1 MSKTF
6 SELLIRWRGLVVII
20 VFILTAFF
28 ANSASKIELA
38 TAFKDLL
45 PKNHFNTKLHEEFQN
60 TFGGAH
66 VIYIMMEVKKGDI
79 FNYNTLTKIKE
90 MTDLL
95 ELTRGVHPYQ
105 IHSLSRHNVKDIK
118 ATSWGLEASPLM
130 HPYVPKTQ
138 EGIEKLRD
146 AVYANEFIYGH
157 LVSKD
162 GKASL
167 IRAEFLEDRLDYT
180 YLFNRV
186 MQEVKKLEDENTSFH
201 VVGEPILYGWLY
213 HYLTDILLVMGA
225 TVLAIVF
232 ALWFFLRR
240 IEGIVIPL
248 ISVLITAIWGLG
260 TTHLLGFN
268 FDPLTLVIP
277 FVIAARTLSHSV
289 QMAERFDA
297 EYIRLRDKKAAA
309 STSLAALFPP
319 AFVAI
324 ITDAVGVLIVAT
336 ASIPLLQKLG
346 ITGCIWMMTDIISV
360 MIMAPILYTYFPIPK
375 KEEKEDTKL
384 FNILKKIGSWS
395 CQRKTQWMIGAA
407 TLAVVIFSGYGFLHT
422 VIGDGRPG
430 TPLLWPDSV
439 YNRGMKAINDKFPGT
454 NQLTIVVRGKDVQAI
469 KEPEV
474 LKGMVSFQRE
484 MMKDPK
490 VGGYVSTT
498 LMIQKLNE
506 TLHYSQ
512 PVWKFVPDDRI
523 QTGMLLQELSGSG
536 EPGDFESLIDWGYQ
550 YANMT
555 FFVKDHKGDTIREV
569 MNRAEKFIASHP
581 LTYAKFE
588 SGCGL
593 IGILAG
599 ANEIIAKTND
609 FNLVAILSFVFLCCV
624 CAYRSLIAG
633 VIFVISL
640 IIANFF
646 TMSVMS
652 LAGVGLNI
660 NTIPVVSLGIGLGVD
675 YGLYIVSRIKDEYAE
690 VKDLAIAVPLGV
702 ATAGRAVLYTATLMT
717 FGLIFWYFSPLRFQA
732 EMGLLLCIV
741 LMMNTLGAM
750 FLLPTIIFLTKPRFV
765 TKEVIKM

>member
-1 MSKTF
+1 M
-6 SELLIRWRGLVVII
+6 II

-28 ANSASKIELA
+28 AICASKIELA

-45 PKNHFNTKLHEEFQN
+45 PKDHFNTKLHQEFQN

-79 FNYNTLTKIKE
+79 FNYQTLSKIKE
-90 MTDLL
+90 MTDVL

-118 ATSWGLEASPLM
+118 ATSWGLEAAPLM
-130 HPYVPKTQ
+130 HPYVPKTR

-157 LVSKD
+157 MVSKD
-162 GKASL
+162 GKSSL
-167 IRAEFLEDRLDYT
+167 IRAEFLEDKLDYS

-186 MQEVKKLEDENTSFH
+186 MQTVKMLEDENTSFH
-201 VVGEPILYGWLY
+201 VVGEPILYGWIY
-213 HYLTDILLVMGA
+213 HYLSDILWVMGA
-225 TVLAIVF
+225 TALAIIF

-240 IEGIVIPL
+240 LEGIIIPL
-248 ISVLITAIWGLG
+248 ISTSITAIWGLG

-268 FDPLTLVIP
+268 FDPLTLVVP

-289 QMAERFDA
+289 QMAERFEA
-297 EYIRLRDKKAAA
+297 EYKGLGDKKAAA
-309 STSLAALFPP
+309 SAALAALFPP

-324 ITDAVGVLIVAT
+324 ITDAVGVLIIAT

-346 ITGCIWMMTDIISV
+346 VTGCIWMLTDIISV
-360 MIMAPILYTYFPIPK
+360 MLMAPILYTYFPIPQ
-375 KEEKEDTKL
+375 KEAKEGSQL
-384 FNILKKIGSWS
+384 FNRLQTIGSWS
-395 CQRKTQWMIGAA
+395 CQRRTQWIIGAA
-407 TLAVVIFSGYGFLHT
+407 TFAVVIFSAYGFQHL
-422 VIGDGRPG
+422 VVGDSRPG

-439 YNRGMKAINDKFPGT
+439 YNRAMDAVNSKFPGT
-454 NQLTIVVRGKDVQAI
+454 NQLTIVVRGNKVQAI

-474 LKGMVSFQRE
+474 LHGMENFQRE

-490 VGGYVSTT
+490 VGGAISTT
-498 LMIQKLNE
+498 LMVKKLNE
-506 TLHYSQ
+506 TLHYGH
-512 PVWKFVPDDRI
+512 PVWKFVPNDRVS
-523 QTGMLLQELSGSG
+523 TGNLLQELSGSG

-555 FFVKDHKGDTIREV
+555 FFIKDHKGDTIREV
-569 MNRAEKFIASHP
+569 MSRAKEFIASHP

-593 IGILAG
+593 IGLLAG
-599 ANEIIAKTND
+599 ANEIITKTND
-609 FNLVAILSFVFLCCV
+609 FNLVAILSFVFICCV
-624 CAYRSLIAG
+624 IAFRSFLAG

-640 IIANFF
+640 VIANFF

-660 NTIPVVSLGIGLGVD
+660 NTIPVISLGIGLGVD
-675 YGLYIVSRIKDEYAE
+675 YGLYIVSRIKDEYAT

-702 ATAGRAVLYTATLMT
+702 ATAGKAVLYTAVLMT
-717 FGLIFWYFSPLRFQA
+717 FGLAFWYFSPLRFQA
-732 EMGLLLCIV
+732 EMGVLLCIV
-741 LMMNTLGAM
+741 LMMNTLGAL
-750 FLLPTIIFLTKPRFV
+750 FLLPTLIFLIKPGFV
-765 TKEVIKM
+765 VRR

>member
-1 MSKTF
+1 MSKKF

-28 ANSASKIELA
+28 AICASKIELS

-45 PKNHFNTKLHEEFQN
+45 PKDHFNTKLHQEFQN

-79 FNYNTLTKIKE
+79 FNYQTLSKIKE
-90 MTDLL
+90 MTDVL
-95 ELTRGVHPYQ
+95 ELTRGVNPYQ

-118 ATSWGLEASPLM
+118 ATSWGLEATPLM
-130 HPYVPKTQ
+130 HPYVPKTP

-157 LVSKD
+157 MVSKD
-162 GKASL
+162 GKSSL
-167 IRAEFLEDRLDYT
+167 IRAEFLEDKLDYT

-186 MQEVKKLEDENTSFH
+186 MQTVKKLEDDNTSFH

-213 HYLTDILLVMGA
+213 HDLSDIFWVMGA
-225 TVLAIVF
+225 TALAIIF

-240 IEGIVIPL
+240 LEGIIIPL
-248 ISVLITAIWGLG
+248 ISTSVTAIWGLG
-260 TTHLLGFN
+260 TTYLLGFN
-268 FDPLTLVIP
+268 FDPLTLVVP

-289 QMAERFDA
+289 QMAERFEA
-297 EYIRLRDKKAAA
+297 EYRGLGDKKAAA
-309 STSLAALFPP
+309 SASLAALFPP

-324 ITDAVGVLIVAT
+324 ITDAVGVLIIAT

-346 ITGCIWMMTDIISV
+346 VTGCIWMMTDIISV
-360 MIMAPILYTYFPIPK
+360 MLMAPILYTYFPIPK
-375 KEEKEDTKL
+375 KEVKKESQL
-384 FNILKKIGSWS
+384 FNRLQTIGSWS
-395 CQRKTQWMIGAA
+395 CQRRTQWIIGAA
-407 TLAVVIFSGYGFLHT
+407 TFAVVIFSAYGFQQQL
-422 VIGDGRPG
+422 VGDSRPG

-439 YNRGMKAINDKFPGT
+439 YNRGMDAINSKFPGT
-454 NQLTIVVRGKDVQAI
+454 NQLTIVVRGNKVQAI

-474 LKGMVSFQRE
+474 LHGMESFQRE

-490 VGGYVSTT
+490 VGGAVSTT
-498 LMIQKLNE
+498 LMVKKLNE
-506 TLHYSQ
+506 TLHYGH
-512 PVWKFVPDDRI
+512 PVWKFVPNDRVS
-523 QTGMLLQELSGSG
+523 TGNLLQELSGSG

-555 FFVKDHKGDTIREV
+555 FFIKDHKGDTIREV
-569 MNRAEKFIASHP
+569 MDRAKRFIDSHP

-593 IGILAG
+593 IGLLAG
-599 ANEIIAKTND
+599 ANEIITKTND
-609 FNLVAILSFVFLCCV
+609 FNLVAILSFVFICCV
-624 CAYRSLIAG
+624 IAYRSFLAG

-660 NTIPVVSLGIGLGVD
+660 NTIPVISLGIGLGVD
-675 YGLYIVSRIKDEYAE
+675 YGLYIVSRIRDEYATC
-690 VKDLAIAVPLGV
+690 KDLAIAVPLGV
-702 ATAGRAVLYTATLMT
+702 ATAGKAVLYTAVLMT
-717 FGLIFWYFSPLRFQA
+717 FGLAFWSFSPLRFQA
-732 EMGLLLCIV
+732 EMGILLCIV
-741 LMMNTLGAM
+741 LMMNTLGAL
-750 FLLPTIIFLTKPRFV
+750 FLLPTLIFLIKPRFV
-765 TKEVIKM
+765 VGR

>member
-1 MSKTF
+1 M
-6 SELLIRWRGLVVII
+6 II

-28 ANSASKIELA
+28 AICASKIELA

-45 PKNHFNTKLHEEFQN
+45 PKDHFNTKLHQEFQN

-79 FNYNTLTKIKE
+79 FNYQTLSKIKE
-90 MTDLL
+90 MTDVL

-118 ATSWGLEASPLM
+118 ATSWGLEAAPLM
-130 HPYVPKTQ
+130 HPYVPKTR

-157 LVSKD
+157 MVSKD
-162 GKASL
+162 GKSSL
-167 IRAEFLEDRLDYT
+167 IRAEFLEDKLDYS

-186 MQEVKKLEDENTSFH
+186 MQTVKMLEDENTSFH
-201 VVGEPILYGWLY
+201 VVGEPILYGWIY
-213 HYLTDILLVMGA
+213 HYLSDILWVMGA
-225 TVLAIVF
+225 TALAIIF

-240 IEGIVIPL
+240 LEGIIIPL
-248 ISVLITAIWGLG
+248 ISTSITAIWGLG

-268 FDPLTLVIP
+268 FDPLTLVVP

-289 QMAERFDA
+289 QMAERFEA
-297 EYIRLRDKKAAA
+297 EYKGLGDKKAAA
-309 STSLAALFPP
+309 SAALAALFPP

-324 ITDAVGVLIVAT
+324 ITDAVGVLIIAT

-346 ITGCIWMMTDIISV
+346 VTGCIWMLTDIISV
-360 MIMAPILYTYFPIPK
+360 MLMAPILYTYFPIPQ
-375 KEEKEDTKL
+375 KEAKEGSQL
-384 FNILKKIGSWS
+384 FNRLQTIGSWS
-395 CQRKTQWMIGAA
+395 CQRRTQWIIGAA
-407 TLAVVIFSGYGFLHT
+407 TFAVVIFSAYGFQHL
-422 VIGDGRPG
+422 VVGDSRPG

-439 YNRGMKAINDKFPGT
+439 YNRAMDAVNSKFPGT
-454 NQLTIVVRGKDVQAI
+454 NQLTIVVRGNKVQAI

-474 LKGMVSFQRE
+474 LHGMENFQRE

-490 VGGYVSTT
+490 VGGAISTT
-498 LMIQKLNE
+498 LMVKKLNE
-506 TLHYSQ
+506 TLHYGH
-512 PVWKFVPDDRI
+512 PVWKFVPNDRVS
-523 QTGMLLQELSGSG
+523 TGNLLQELSGSG

-555 FFVKDHKGDTIREV
+555 FFIKDHKGDTIREV
-569 MNRAEKFIASHP
+569 MNRAKEFIASHP

-593 IGILAG
+593 IGLLAG
-599 ANEIIAKTND
+599 ANEIITKTND
-609 FNLVAILSFVFLCCV
+609 FNLVAILSFVFICCV
-624 CAYRSLIAG
+624 IAFRSFLAG

-640 IIANFF
+640 VIANFF

-660 NTIPVVSLGIGLGVD
+660 NTIPVISLGIGLGVD
-675 YGLYIVSRIKDEYAE
+675 YGLYIVSRIKDEYAT

-702 ATAGRAVLYTATLMT
+702 ATAGKAVLYTAVLMT
-717 FGLIFWYFSPLRFQA
+717 FGLAFWYFSPLRFQA
-732 EMGLLLCIV
+732 EMGVLLCIV
-741 LMMNTLGAM
+741 LMMNTLGAL
-750 FLLPTIIFLTKPRFV
+750 FLLPTLIFLIKPGFV
-765 TKEVIKM
+765 VRR

>member
-1 MSKTF
+1 M
-6 SELLIRWRGLVVII
+6 II

-28 ANSASKIELA
+28 AICASKIELA

-45 PKNHFNTKLHEEFQN
+45 PKDHFNTKLHQEFQN

-79 FNYNTLTKIKE
+79 FNYQTLSKIKE
-90 MTDLL
+90 MTDVL

-118 ATSWGLEASPLM
+118 ATSWGLEAAPLM
-130 HPYVPKTQ
+130 HPYVPKTR
-138 EGIEKLRD
+138 EGIEKLKD

-157 LVSKD
+157 MVSKD
-162 GKASL
+162 GKSSL
-167 IRAEFLEDRLDYT
+167 IRAEFLEDKLDYS

-186 MQEVKKLEDENTSFH
+186 MQTVKMLEDENTSFH
-201 VVGEPILYGWLY
+201 VVGEPILYGWIY
-213 HYLTDILLVMGA
+213 HYLSDILWVMGA
-225 TVLAIVF
+225 TALAIIF

-240 IEGIVIPL
+240 LEGIIIPL
-248 ISVLITAIWGLG
+248 ISTSITAIWGLG

-268 FDPLTLVIP
+268 FDPLTLVVP

-289 QMAERFDA
+289 QMAERFEA
-297 EYIRLRDKKAAA
+297 EYKGLGDKKAAA
-309 STSLAALFPP
+309 SAALAALFPP

-324 ITDAVGVLIVAT
+324 ITDAVGVLIIAT

-346 ITGCIWMMTDIISV
+346 VTGCIWMLTDIISV
-360 MIMAPILYTYFPIPK
+360 MLMAPILYTYFPIPQ
-375 KEEKEDTKL
+375 KEAKEGSRL
-384 FNILKKIGSWS
+384 FNRLQTIGTWS
-395 CQRKTQWMIGAA
+395 CQRRTQWIIGAA
-407 TLAVVIFSGYGFLHT
+407 TFAVVIFSAYGFQHL
-422 VIGDGRPG
+422 VVGDSRPG

-439 YNRGMKAINDKFPGT
+439 YNRAMDAVNSKFPGT
-454 NQLTIVVRGKDVQAI
+454 NQLTIVVRGNKVQAI

-474 LKGMVSFQRE
+474 LHGMENFQRE

-490 VGGYVSTT
+490 VGGAISTT
-498 LMIQKLNE
+498 LMVKKLNE
-506 TLHYSQ
+506 TLHYGH
-512 PVWKFVPDDRI
+512 PVWKFVPNDRVS
-523 QTGMLLQELSGSG
+523 TGNLLQELSGSG

-555 FFVKDHKGDTIREV
+555 FFIKDHKGDTIREV
-569 MNRAEKFIASHP
+569 MSRAKEFIASHP

-593 IGILAG
+593 IGLLAG
-599 ANEIIAKTND
+599 ANEIITKTND
-609 FNLVAILSFVFLCCV
+609 FNLVAILSFVFICCV
-624 CAYRSLIAG
+624 IAFRSFLAG

-640 IIANFF
+640 VIANFF

-660 NTIPVVSLGIGLGVD
+660 NTIPVISLGIGLGVD
-675 YGLYIVSRIKDEYAE
+675 YGLYIVSRIKDEYAT

-702 ATAGRAVLYTATLMT
+702 ATAGKAVLYTAVLMT
-717 FGLIFWYFSPLRFQA
+717 FGLAFWYFSPLRFQA
-732 EMGLLLCIV
+732 EMGVLLCIV
-741 LMMNTLGAM
+741 LMMNTLGAL
-750 FLLPTIIFLTKPRFV
+750 FLLPTLIFLIKPGFV
-765 TKEVIKM
+765 VRR

>member
-1 MSKTF
+1 M
-6 SELLIRWRGLVVII
+6 II

-28 ANSASKIELA
+28 AICASKIELA

-45 PKNHFNTKLHEEFQN
+45 PKDHFNTKLHQEFQN

-79 FNYNTLTKIKE
+79 FNYQTLSKIKE
-90 MTDLL
+90 MTDVL

-118 ATSWGLEASPLM
+118 ATSWGLEAAPLM
-130 HPYVPKTQ
+130 HPYVPKTR

-157 LVSKD
+157 MVSKD
-162 GKASL
+162 GKSSL
-167 IRAEFLEDRLDYT
+167 IRAEFLEDKLDYS

-186 MQEVKKLEDENTSFH
+186 MQTVKMLEDENTSFH
-201 VVGEPILYGWLY
+201 VVGEPILYGWIY
-213 HYLTDILLVMGA
+213 HYLSDILWVMGA
-225 TVLAIVF
+225 TALAIIF

-240 IEGIVIPL
+240 LEGIIIPL
-248 ISVLITAIWGLG
+248 ISTSITAIWGLG

-268 FDPLTLVIP
+268 FDPLTLVVP

-289 QMAERFDA
+289 QMAERFEA
-297 EYIRLRDKKAAA
+297 EYKGLGDKKAAA
-309 STSLAALFPP
+309 SAALAALFPP

-324 ITDAVGVLIVAT
+324 ITDAVGVLIIAT

-346 ITGCIWMMTDIISV
+346 VTGCIWMLTDIISV
-360 MIMAPILYTYFPIPK
+360 MIMAPILYTYFPIPQ
-375 KEEKEDTKL
+375 KEAKEGSQL
-384 FNILKKIGSWS
+384 FNRLQTIGSWS
-395 CQRKTQWMIGAA
+395 CQRRTQWIIGAA
-407 TLAVVIFSGYGFLHT
+407 TFAVVIFSAYGFQHL
-422 VIGDGRPG
+422 VVGDSRPG

-439 YNRGMKAINDKFPGT
+439 YNRAMDAVNSKFPGT
-454 NQLTIVVRGKDVQAI
+454 NQLTIVVRGNKVQAI

-474 LKGMVSFQRE
+474 LHGMENFQRE

-490 VGGYVSTT
+490 VGGAISTT
-498 LMIQKLNE
+498 LMVKKLNE
-506 TLHYSQ
+506 TLHYGH
-512 PVWKFVPDDRI
+512 PVWKFVPNDRVS
-523 QTGMLLQELSGSG
+523 TGNLLQELSGSG

-555 FFVKDHKGDTIREV
+555 FFIKDHKGDTIREV
-569 MNRAEKFIASHP
+569 MSRAKEFIASHP

-593 IGILAG
+593 IGLLAG
-599 ANEIIAKTND
+599 ANEIITKTND
-609 FNLVAILSFVFLCCV
+609 FNLVAILSFVFICCV
-624 CAYRSLIAG
+624 IAFRSFLAG

-640 IIANFF
+640 VIANFF

-660 NTIPVVSLGIGLGVD
+660 NTIPVISLGIGLGVD
-675 YGLYIVSRIKDEYAE
+675 YGLYIVSRIKDEYAT

-702 ATAGRAVLYTATLMT
+702 ATAGKAVLYTAVLMT
-717 FGLIFWYFSPLRFQA
+717 FGLAFWYFSPLRFQA
-732 EMGLLLCIV
+732 EMGVLLCIV
-741 LMMNTLGAM
+741 LMMNTLGAL
-750 FLLPTIIFLTKPRFV
+750 FLLPTLIFLIKPGFV
-765 TKEVIKM
+765 VRR